1 MLLLKKY
8 ICLAYFNGQRNY
20 IGLKIKLDAVVCV
33 RDRAQIHVHILD
45 VNVNAPV
52 FSRLPYREQVLEG
65 TSGGGVDKQ
74 IPVPKILN
82 KILICPVAV
91 GSKD

>member
-1 MLLLKKY
+1 M
-8 ICLAYFNGQRNY
+8 
-20 IGLKIKLDAVVCV
+20 GLKIKLDAVVCV

-65 TSGGGVDKQ
+65 TSGGGGRQADPRSQNTKQ
-74 IPVPKILN
+74 NTNLSG
-82 KILICPVAV
+82 C
-91 GSKD
+91 SR

>member
-1 MLLLKKY
+1 M
-8 ICLAYFNGQRNY
+8 
-20 IGLKIKLDAVVCV
+20 GLKIKLDAVVCV

-65 TSGGGVDKQ
+65 TSGEGG
-74 IPVPKILN
+74 
-82 KILICPVAV
+82 
-91 GSKD
+91 